1 MYIREIAVKGL
12 ARTHI
17 SLFPSALSRIQ
28 VLILLPGMFKRLST
42 CEGPWAFDFTQGPFA

>member
-28 VLILLPGMFKRLST
+28 GHLLYWKEVHLYMHSS
-42 CEGPWAFDFTQGPFA
+42 

>member
-17 SLFPSALSRIQ
+17 SLFPSTLSRIQ
-28 VLILLPGMFKRLST
+28 AHYFAPVF
-42 CEGPWAFDFTQGPFA
+42 WACVHFRQEF

>member
-28 VLILLPGMFKRLST
+28 ENHLVSKFWLAL
-42 CEGPWAFDFTQGPFA
+42 